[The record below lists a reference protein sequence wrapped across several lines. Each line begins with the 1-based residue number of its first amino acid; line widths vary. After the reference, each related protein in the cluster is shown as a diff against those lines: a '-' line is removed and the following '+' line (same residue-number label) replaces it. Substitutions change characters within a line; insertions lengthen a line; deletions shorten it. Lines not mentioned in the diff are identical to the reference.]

1 MPRDSAFR
9 DDQSLLDIADSIQLI
24 MEYIP
29 SWDEFLESIKNQDA
43 VIRRLIVIGEA
54 AKRLS
59 MTFRNAHPDIPW
71 KEMAGLRDVIVHDYD
86 GIDFERLKPIIEV
99 NLPDVLRQIQPLLPT
114 PPQNL

>member
-1 MPRDSAFR
+1 MFRNNASR
-9 DDQSLLDIADSIQLI
+9 DDQSSLDIADSIQLI

-29 SWDEFLESIKNQDA
+29 NWDEFLESIKNQDA

-54 AKRLS
+54 TKRLS
-59 MTFRNAHPDIPW
+59 MTFRNAHPDVPW

-99 NLPDVLRQIQPLLPT
+99 KLPDVLQQIEPLLPT
-114 PPQNL
+114 PPQNS

>member
-1 MPRDSAFR
+1 MPKDSTSR

-24 MEYIP
+24 MEYVL
-29 SWDEFLESIKNQDA
+29 SWDELMQSIKDQDA

-54 AKRLS
+54 TKRLS
-59 MTFRNAHPDIPW
+59 MTFRNDHPDVPW

-99 NLPDVLRQIQPLLPT
+99 KLPDVLRQIQPLLPT
-114 PPQNL
+114 PPQNS